1 MNRGFIYTK
10 VRALLN
16 RLLRNYKWVIIVVSL
31 IIIVTNLEI
40 NLVSNTTAGTRS
52 TSFLYLIFYCEE
64 LTFVMMSFFWIFPML
79 KRKIPQFQTILLL
92 FVIWIV
98 CAALV
103 SVMLRI
109 LIYYMHDRSLS
120 WSELSNAFMNSVYRH
135 GLIVMICGFIYIT
148 GLWIKERVISNRN
161 QKLVTELKDENL
173 QLQSSLLGVQMNPHL
188 MVNVLNAIQ
197 GNIMEKS
204 PESFHLISGIAGI
217 QEHLLTKSG
226 TEQLTTLA
234 DEIELIQKVLKLY
247 KELGQNLENFNLLV
261 NAPIEKI
268 LFPANLLVPLIENI
282 FKHGDINNLNDPPI
296 VNLQIQPSFLEL
308 YIRNKAL
315 LGATSQNRP
324 RFGIRNCIKRL
335 DAYFANRYKFTA
347 FTKEQHYQL
356 ILEIKLENYD

>member
-1 MNRGFIYTK
+1 
-10 VRALLN
+10 
-16 RLLRNYKWVIIVVSL
+16 
-31 IIIVTNLEI
+31 
-40 NLVSNTTAGTRS
+40 
-52 TSFLYLIFYCEE
+52 
-64 LTFVMMSFFWIFPML
+64 
-79 KRKIPQFQTILLL
+79 
-92 FVIWIV
+92 
-98 CAALV
+98 
-103 SVMLRI
+103 
-109 LIYYMHDRSLS
+109 
-120 WSELSNAFMNSVYRH
+120 
-135 GLIVMICGFIYIT
+135 
-148 GLWIKERVISNRN
+148 
-161 QKLVTELKDENL
+161 
-173 QLQSSLLGVQMNPHL
+173 

-226 TEQLTTLA
+226 TEQLNTLA
-234 DEIELIQKVLKLY
+234 DEIELIQKVLRLY
-247 KELGQNLENFNLLV
+247 KELGQELENFNLVV

-282 FKHGDINNLNDPPI
+282 FKHGDINDLKDPPI

-315 LGATSQNRP
+315 LVASSQNRP

-335 DAYFANRYKFTA
+335 DAYFANRYKFMA